1 MKTFR
6 VLSVI
11 LIAALVLAAC
21 APAATP
27 APTQPP
33 AKATE
38 PPKPT
43 AGKPLKIGL
52 LTDQTGALAIYGPM
66 LENGFALGLDYAT
79 GGTNAVAGRPIQV
92 VIKDTASK
100 ADVGIAPSPAA
111 PGGHRTGAR

>member
-6 VLSVI
+6 LFSVL

-33 AKATE
+33 VKLTE
-38 PPKPT
+38 PPKPTVAPT

-66 LENGFALGLDYAT
+66 LENGFALGLQYAT
-79 GGTNAVAGRPIQV
+79 GGTNSVAGRPIQV
-92 VIKDTASK
+92 VTKDTASK
-100 ADVGIAPSPAA
+100 PDVG
-111 PGGHRTGAR
+111 TQ